1 MKNFIKTISFALLV
15 ILATSVCSC
24 GFDES
29 RHNLSGGILLD
40 DEKISEIKNEV
51 LSGETE
57 ADETEEATALD
68 GSETDT
74 GEIVYWT
81 ESGSVW
87 HKSGSCNHI
96 KSNPNLFAGTVTE
109 AKKAGKSHACSQCY
123 G

>member
-1 MKNFIKTISFALLV
+1 MKNFINTLSLALLV
-15 ILATSVCSC
+15 ILSVSFCSC

-29 RHNLSGGILLD
+29 RNNLSGGVLLD
-40 DEKISEIKNEV
+40 DDKISEIKNEI
-51 LSGETE
+51 LSGKAEVESIEETTVS
-57 ADETEEATALD
+57 DE
-68 GSETDT
+68 SETDT